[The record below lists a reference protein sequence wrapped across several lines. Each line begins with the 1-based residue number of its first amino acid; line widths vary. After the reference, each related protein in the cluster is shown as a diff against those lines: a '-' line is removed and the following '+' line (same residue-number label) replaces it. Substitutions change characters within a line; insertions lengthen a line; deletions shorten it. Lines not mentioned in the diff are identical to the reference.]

1 MCELLDRLAAPFAA
15 HDVKSKPAVMSGN
28 RALALFYV
36 DARSIMQRL
45 DDVVGVANWSDAYHV
60 IGDGSSVVCQLSIRI
75 GDEWIRKEDVGS
87 PSEQPDEGDRMK
99 AAFSDALKRAAVKW
113 GIGRYL
119 YRLPGVWCDYDPGK
133 KRFVTTPLVPGSA
146 VASNGTA
153 KVEAKADPV
162 ADWRRYLDTKP
173 TLESVNAKAPE
184 IGKVQNGVKKA
195 VWDLATAYATGSGW
209 EFDAAKKVFTAI
221 KK

>member
-1 MCELLDRLAAPFAA
+1 LDLGSLVNGVSGWFYRLMFFQAY
-15 HDVKSKPAVMSGN
+15 
-28 RALALFYV
+28 YV
-36 DARSIMQRL
+36 DARSITQRL

-119 YRLPGVWCDYDPGK
+119 YRLPGVWCDYDPVK
-133 KRFVTTPLVPGSA
+133 KKFVNTPVVPGSA

-153 KVEAKADPV
+153 SNGHAAKADPV

-173 TLESVNAKAPE
+173 TMDSLNAKAPE
-184 IGKVQNGVKKA
+184 VGKLQNGIKKA
-195 VWDLATAYATGSGW
+195 VWDLVTAYATGSGW
-209 EFDAAKKVFTAI
+209 EFNAAKKVFARKTAI
-221 KK
+221 KQ